1 MNFTTVKPKG
11 SLSMKNERKYY
22 SPSEIKEI
30 LAKEKNAYFI
40 GIGGVSMS
48 SLAII
53 ANSSGIKTAGSDRTL
68 SEVTESLQ
76 QKGIDVQEGHEAK
89 NIKNYSVVVYNAAI
103 HADNPEYY
111 YAATHNYFMIYRSD
125 FLGYVISEYGNSIGV
140 AGTHGK
146 STATAMI
153 YSILNTA
160 GLDPTVM
167 NGAVIPKIDSQ
178 YHIGNG
184 DRIVFEACEYK
195 DSFLSFFPTVAVV
208 LNAEYDH
215 ADYFENFDVYIQ
227 SFKKYLSHSEGGAA
241 CVNFDSPGAKKA
253 AEDYKGELY
262 SYGIDCPDV
271 RITAKNIVFSNGH
284 PEFDIYFDNKFYS
297 HVKLS
302 VFGMHNVYN
311 TLAGAAVA
319 IACGITDGDVFA
331 RGASSFTGI
340 KRRFEYRT
348 SVNGAEIYDDYA
360 HHPTEITATLSA
372 ARNICTGR
380 LRVVF
385 QSHTYSRTKALF
397 DDFVSSLSNCDEAI
411 IADIYPAR
419 ETDTLGMSAQLLSE
433 KIPGGKYVGGFDK
446 IAEYI
451 KKTAAP
457 NDTVI
462 VMGAGDVN
470 RVIDL
475 LPSAE

>member
-1 MNFTTVKPKG
+1 MNG
-11 SLSMKNERKYY
+11 ARRYY
-22 SPSEIKEI
+22 SPDEIRSI
-30 LAKEKNAYFI
+30 LSKEKNVYFI

-48 SLAII
+48 SLAVI
-53 ANSSGIKTAGSDRTL
+53 ANDSGIKTGGSDRTL
-68 SEVTESLQ
+68 SDVTDGLMK
-76 QKGIDVQEGHEAK
+76 KGIQVQEGHIVK
-89 NIKNYSVVVYNAAI
+89 NITDYSVVVYNAAI

-125 FLGYVISEYGNSIGV
+125 FLGYVISEYSGSIGV

-153 YSILNTA
+153 YSILNNA

-167 NGAVIPKIDSQ
+167 NGAVMPKINSQ
-178 YHIGNG
+178 YHIGKG
-184 DRIVFEACEYK
+184 DKIVFEACEYK

-215 ADYFENFDVYIQ
+215 ADYFENFDVYID
-227 SFKKYLSHSEGGAA
+227 SFKKYLSHAEGGAA
-241 CVNFDSPGAKKA
+241 CVNFDCPGAKRA
-253 AEDYKGELY
+253 AEDYKGELF
-262 SYGIDCPDV
+262 SYGIDDPLA
-271 RITAKNIVFSNGH
+271 RIKAKNIVFSNGH
-284 PEFDIYFDNKFYS
+284 PEFDIYFDNEFYS

-302 VFGMHNVYN
+302 VFGKHNVYN
-311 TLAGAAVA
+311 TLAGAGVA
-319 IACGITDGDVFA
+319 LACGITNGDVFA
-331 RGASSFTGI
+331 KGSSSFTGI
-340 KRRFEYRT
+340 KRRFEYRGA
-348 SVNGAEIYDDYA
+348 VNGAEIYDDYA

-372 ARNICTGR
+372 AKKICTGK

-397 DDFVSSLSNCDEAI
+397 DDFVSALSDCDEAV

-419 ETDTLGMSAQLLSE
+419 ETDTLGMSGKLLADS
-433 KIPGGKYVGGFDK
+433 IPVGKYVGDFDAVAK
-446 IAEYI
+446 YV

-457 NDTVI
+457 NDTII

-470 RVIDL
+470 HIIDIL
-475 LPSAE
+475 LSAE